1 MRRSRF
7 RNPTYQNVFGDNF
20 SNSLAQHQS
29 ETLLLSNITNGL
41 ENISITV
48 LLRMAGERTEARID
62 ESLASIA
69 L

>member
-48 LLRMAGERTEARID
+48 FCEWLGNEPRLVSMKA
-62 ESLASIA
+62 
-69 L
+69 